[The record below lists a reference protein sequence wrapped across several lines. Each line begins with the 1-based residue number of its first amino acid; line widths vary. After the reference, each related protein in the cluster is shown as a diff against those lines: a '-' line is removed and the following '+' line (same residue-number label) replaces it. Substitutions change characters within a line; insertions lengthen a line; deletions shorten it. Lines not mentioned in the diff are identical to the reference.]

1 MGGRYAQ
8 GMTPGQPLVSN
19 GTYSPDQTPWPAF
32 AGIGDNQAYAAAH
45 MFPLTQ
51 MATDLQSN
59 ATTPNFVWFAA
70 DEASNGEGPVS
81 SLAGG
86 VAHFAFSQID
96 PRHQYNVPALDQF
109 LAQTVPTIM
118 NSEVWQTTKSVIIV
132 TFDEDNNNI
141 TLGFGNEG
149 NHVVTVVIPSPL
161 AVSAGGMKGGA
172 FVATDPYNHYST
184 LRTIEDALGA
194 AADDQQRQVRP
205 TPLNE
210 FWT

>member
-1 MGGRYAQ
+1 
-8 GMTPGQPLVSN
+8 
-19 GTYSPDQTPWPAF
+19 
-32 AGIGDNQAYAAAH
+32 

-51 MATDLQSN
+51 LATDLGSD
-59 ATTPNFVWFAA
+59 ATTPDFVWFAA
-70 DEASNGEGPVS
+70 DENSNGEGPVNT
-81 SLAGG
+81 LAGG

-96 PRHQYNVPALDQF
+96 PRHQYNVKALDQF
-109 LAQTVPTIM
+109 LADNVPTIM
-118 NSEVWQTTKSVIIV
+118 NSDVWKTTKSALII

-172 FVATDPYNHYST
+172 FVVTDHYDHYST
-184 LRTIEDALGA
+184 LRTIEDALGVPYMTNNDKYA
-194 AADDQQRQVRP
+194 Q
-205 TPLNE
+205 PLNG

>member
-1 MGGRYAQ
+1 
-8 GMTPGQPLVSN
+8 
-19 GTYSPDQTPWPAF
+19 
-32 AGIGDNQAYAAAH
+32 
-45 MFPLTQ
+45 
-51 MATDLQSN
+51 MATDLQSA

-70 DEASNGEGPVS
+70 DENSNGEGPVDTPS
-81 SLAGG
+81 GL
-86 VAHFAFSQID
+86 AHFAFSQID

-118 NSEVWQTTKSVIIV
+118 NSEVWQTTKSVLIV

-161 AVSAGGMKGGA
+161 AVSDGGMKGGA
-172 FVATDPYNHYST
+172 FVDTNRYDHYST
-184 LRTIEDALGA
+184 LRTIEDALGLPTMTNNDKYA
-194 AADDQQRQVRP
+194 
-205 TPLNE
+205 TPLNG